1 MDNSIPA
8 GNDFRWVVAFTF
20 SFVLWKGRNNL
31 TNELYHHGILGQRWG
46 KRNGPPYPLGA
57 PDHSVSERK
66 AGWKMSLDK
75 TKKERYNSER
85 DKEKTADPEK
95 KKFHLSDKQKRAV
108 KIGAAAAATALAAY
122 GIYKLSRSGKLNDL
136 ADKGREF
143 VGKKFRKELKV
154 GSIDPKAAP
163 KFKML
168 EKPDSVNEV
177 LRKTNPTG
185 NHNNCFNCVVAATA
199 RLCGLD
205 VTARGDRSNGKG
217 ISFDEVCK
225 VFRLDPDNPK
235 DVVRMAN
242 PRIDNVA
249 KQILKR
255 YSDGDVGAI
264 AFAWNEKYCKSRG
277 VDDAGHTLNWIVK
290 DGKLSFIDAQ
300 ISLENDDILP
310 ILSQIDTKRELS
322 IARFANVNDKNTF
335 NITSELFTKFVE

>member
-1 MDNSIPA
+1 M
-8 GNDFRWVVAFTF
+8 
-20 SFVLWKGRNNL
+20 

-57 PDHSVSERK
+57 SDHSASERK

-75 TKKERYNSER
+75 TKKRRYNSER
-85 DKEKTADPEK
+85 DKEKTDDPEK

-122 GIYKLSRSGKLNDL
+122 GIYKLGRSGKLNDL

-143 VGKKFRKELKV
+143 IGKNLRKELKV

-168 EKPDSVNEV
+168 GKPDSVNEV

-225 VFRLDPDNPK
+225 VFKLDPDNPK
-235 DVVRMAN
+235 DVVRMTN
-242 PRIDNVA
+242 PSVDRIA
-249 KQILKR
+249 HQIEKR
-255 YSDGDVGAI
+255 FKEGDVGAI
-264 AFAWNEKYCKSRG
+264 GVAWNERYAHDYKMSDPG
-277 VDDAGHTLNWIVK
+277 GHTLNWIIRN
-290 DGKLSFIDAQ
+290 GKAEFIDCQ
-300 ISLENDDILP
+300 ISQDNDFMSDFLGKYIS
-310 ILSQIDTKRELS
+310 SQKEAS
-322 IARFANVNDKNTF
+322 IAKFANIAETSGFND
-335 NITSELFTKFVE
+335 NIDRNLIQKFIK

>member
-1 MDNSIPA
+1 M
-8 GNDFRWVVAFTF
+8 
-20 SFVLWKGRNNL
+20 

-57 PDHSVSERK
+57 SDHSASERK

-75 TKKERYNSER
+75 TKKRRYNSER
-85 DKEKTADPEK
+85 DKEKTDDPEK

-122 GIYKLSRSGKLNDL
+122 GIYKLGRSGKLNDL

-143 VGKKFRKELKV
+143 IGKNFRKELKV

-168 EKPDSVNEV
+168 GKPDSVNEV

-225 VFRLDPDNPK
+225 VFKLDPDNPK
-235 DVVRMAN
+235 DVVRMTN
-242 PRIDNVA
+242 PSVDRIA
-249 KQILKR
+249 HQIEKR
-255 YSDGDVGAI
+255 FKEGDVGAI
-264 AFAWNEKYCKSRG
+264 GIAWSESYRARNMISPDCNL
-277 VDDAGHTLNWIVK
+277 GHTLNWTIKNGSVDFF
-290 DGKLSFIDAQ
+290 DGQAKMSGKNLMNFLS
-300 ISLENDDILP
+300 ENLDN
-310 ILSQIDTKRELS
+310 THEAS
-322 IARFANVNDKNTF
+322 IAKFGNTIQGIKLETDVDLDQF
-335 NITSELFTKFVE
+335 NKFVR

>member
-1 MDNSIPA
+1 M
-8 GNDFRWVVAFTF
+8 
-20 SFVLWKGRNNL
+20 

-57 PDHSVSERK
+57 SDHSASERK

-75 TKKERYNSER
+75 TKKRRYNGER
-85 DKEKTADPEK
+85 DKEKTDEPEK

-122 GIYKLSRSGKLNDL
+122 GIYKLGRSGKLNDL

-143 VGKKFRKELKV
+143 IGKNFRKELKV

-205 VTARGDRSNGKG
+205 VTARGDRTNGKG

-225 VFRLDPDNPK
+225 VFRLDPENPK

-242 PRIDNVA
+242 PSVDRIA
-249 KQILKR
+249 HQIEKR
-255 YSDGDVGAI
+255 FKEGDVGAI
-264 AFAWNEKYCKSRG
+264 GVAWNKKYAYDHEVSDPG
-277 VDDAGHTLNWIVK
+277 GHTLNWIIRK
-290 DGKLSFIDAQ
+290 GKAEFIDAQ
-300 ISLENDDILP
+300 INSGNDRMWSCLNDY
-310 ILSQIDTKRELS
+310 IDQGKEAS
-322 IARFANVNDKNTF
+322 IAKFANIAEGLNLTNNVD
-335 NITSELFTKFVE
+335 SEQFHKFVK